1 MTQVVLRDT
10 ELRLTILVVS
20 KCWAHSQRIL
30 ASSEI
35 VSFFACLGSTLLSN
49 TNVVLIVIAG
59 KCSKN
64 TNYTSEV
71 TKQNHTKQERNIGI
85 RNGETRVMDPMII
98 MTLSLFVDSSLWLLN
113 GCSFENTFSTQS
125 VCIGLLPL

>member
-71 TKQNHTKQERNIGI
+71 TKQNHTKQERN
-85 RNGETRVMDPMII
+85 NKAQHLV
-98 MTLSLFVDSSLWLLN
+98 F
-113 GCSFENTFSTQS
+113 
-125 VCIGLLPL
+125 